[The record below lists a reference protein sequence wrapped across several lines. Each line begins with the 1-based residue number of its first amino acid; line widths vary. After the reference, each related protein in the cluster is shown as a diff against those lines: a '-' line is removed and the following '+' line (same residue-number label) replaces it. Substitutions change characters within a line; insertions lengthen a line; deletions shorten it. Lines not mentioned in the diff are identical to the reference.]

1 MGSYTQALV
10 YATRCHELAETFD
23 DPSLFIRALYLE
35 SAIYR
40 ALAAKEAS
48 EGAQQA
54 MYMRAVEICE
64 KAAELYSQK
73 GIEDVNLKG
82 KIYFN
87 LGAAHADNP
96 QGDLERAGSCYA
108 TALGCFKEAGNLDDI
123 IRVCMRLGR
132 VYLLQSH
139 YERCQHMINVVRPLI
154 SNERLS
160 MHADYLEAQLKLA
173 ENEIN
178 EALRLVRSG
187 LEKARALGAKE
198 DEARLISL
206 LEKISNQ

>member
-1 MGSYTQALV
+1 
-10 YATRCHELAETFD
+10 
-23 DPSLFIRALYLE
+23 
-35 SAIYR
+35 
-40 ALAAKEAS
+40 
-48 EGAQQA
+48 
-54 MYMRAVEICE
+54 
-64 KAAELYSQK
+64 
-73 GIEDVNLKG
+73 
-82 KIYFN
+82 
-87 LGAAHADNP
+87 
-96 QGDLERAGSCYA
+96 
-108 TALGCFKEAGNLDDI
+108 
-123 IRVCMRLGR
+123 
-132 VYLLQSH
+132 
-139 YERCQHMINVVRPLI
+139 MINVVRPLI